1 MKLNSMTERKNRN
14 RNPRIMIVDDET
26 DILSVIKRGLE
37 VKKEFEVEVFSR
49 GEDALRKI
57 GSHPQN
63 YYDLIITDIR
73 MPHMN
78 GFELYRRIRETNQ
91 SIRIAFITAFEINK
105 DEFSKVIPSVEV
117 TDFISKPVSIAN
129 LKEKIRSM
137 LTDYSVNAAAM

>member
-1 MKLNSMTERKNRN
+1 MKHISMTERKNRN
-14 RNPRIMIVDDET
+14 RNPRIMIVDDEA

-37 VKKEFEVEVFSR
+37 AKKEFEVDVFSR
-49 GEDALRKI
+49 GEDALREI
-57 GSHPQN
+57 ESHPQN

-73 MPHMN
+73 MPQMN

-105 DEFSKVIPSVEV
+105 DEFSKGIPSVEV

-129 LKEKIRSM
+129 LREKIRSM

>member
-1 MKLNSMTERKNRN
+1 MKHNCMTERKNRN

-49 GEDALRKI
+49 GEDALREI

-73 MPHMN
+73 TPHMN

-129 LKEKIRSM
+129 LKEKIRSI
-137 LTDYSVNAAAM
+137 LPDYSVNAAAM

>member
-1 MKLNSMTERKNRN
+1 MKHNSMTERKNRN

-49 GEDALRKI
+49 GEDALRII

-137 LTDYSVNAAAM
+137 LPDYSVNAAAR